1 MIEGFI
7 DNKYP
12 PGLRLYLFN
21 EKNAVLTNHIL
32 IIIFVCQ

>member
-1 MIEGFI
+1 MVENFI
-7 DNKYP
+7 DKKYS